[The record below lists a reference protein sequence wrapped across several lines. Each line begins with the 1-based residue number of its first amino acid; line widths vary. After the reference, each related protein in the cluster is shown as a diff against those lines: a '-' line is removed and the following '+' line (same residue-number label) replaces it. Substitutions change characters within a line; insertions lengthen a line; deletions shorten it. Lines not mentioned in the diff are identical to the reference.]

1 MKNEIII
8 YKPDNLTKV
17 EVKLENEAVWLTLN
31 QLAQLFGR
39 DKSVISRHLKNIYKD
54 GELVLEATVAKHATV
69 QIEAGR
75 QVKREIDYYNLD
87 AIISVG
93 YRVNSKQGTQFRIWA
108 TKVLKEHLLRG
119 FTVNKR
125 IDRVEDKV
133 DILSDKIDEINLQ
146 LNTSLLPT
154 QGVFFDGQIFDAY
167 TLVADIIRKAKNQI
181 ILIDNYIDDSVLTL
195 FSKKNRNVNCA
206 IFTKNI
212 SKQLKQD
219 TEKFNQQYGKL
230 TLYQFDKAHDRFLI
244 LDNQD
249 VYHIGASLKDLGKKW
264 FAFTKMDKSSVK
276 IIENVKLIIER
287 GK

>member
-8 YKPDNLTKV
+8 YQPDNLTKV
-17 EVKLENEAVWLTLN
+17 EVKLENETVWLTLN

-93 YRVNSKQGTQFRIWA
+93 YRVNSKQG
-108 TKVLKEHLLRG
+108 V
-119 FTVNKR
+119 
-125 IDRVEDKV
+125 
-133 DILSDKIDEINLQ
+133 
-146 LNTSLLPT
+146 
-154 QGVFFDGQIFDAY
+154 
-167 TLVADIIRKAKNQI
+167 
-181 ILIDNYIDDSVLTL
+181 L
-195 FSKKNRNVNCA
+195 FSKKNRNINCA

-230 TLYQFDKAHDRFLI
+230 ILYQFDKAHDRFLI

-249 VYHIGASLKDLGKKW
+249 VYHIPA
-264 FAFTKMDKSSVK
+264 
-276 IIENVKLIIER
+276 
-287 GK
+287 